1 MSSHQ
6 EYKVNTQFLHWLNK
20 LYGGHGE
27 VKATRGLKHDY
38 LGMTLDFSQP
48 GKVVVDMVDYINN
61 MVNEFDNFTPDD
73 TAATPAG
80 VELLSAGKGQL
91 DQPLIDK
98 FRTFVA
104 KGLFACKQAQPN
116 THNNLNSVHTG

>member
-6 EYKVNTQFLHWLNK
+6 EYEVNTQFLHWLNK
-20 LYGGHGE
+20 LYGGHGQ

-48 GKVVVDMVDYINN
+48 RKFVVDMVDYINN

-80 VELLSAGKGQL
+80 PDLLSAGKGLL
-91 DQPLIDK
+91 DQPQIG
-98 FRTFVA
+98 RAHV
-104 KGLFACKQAQPN
+104 
-116 THNNLNSVHTG
+116 